1 MKRMAVVLAMTLSPG
16 VFSAE
21 FDCVTEPSQTVEI
34 RAAVEGLIDR
44 LYVDRGQMVK
54 AGQVVATLDSGLERA
69 NTDLA
74 RYKSTMKGALMSGE
88 SRLEYAGIKATRNE
102 QLHKE
107 RFVSSQDRDEAI
119 TERRLAEAQLLETRD
134 NQKIAELEY
143 QRENEQLRLRTLK
156 SPISGVVVERL
167 MNVGELADNRDARR
181 PIMKIADI
189 YQLNVETLL
198 PLEAHGKVRPGQTAM
213 VIPESLAGSGY
224 KARVKVVDR
233 VLDPASGTFG
243 VRLELANPKLDIPA
257 GVKCRVVFQD
267 LALEKTSRSAAPL
280 KPAALPPQKIPVSGA
295 R

>member
-1 MKRMAVVLAMTLSPG
+1 MKLLGAMFAMAFSAG
-16 VFSAE
+16 VAGAE

-54 AGQVVATLDSGLERA
+54 AGQVVATLDSGLEKA
-69 NTDLA
+69 TAELA
-74 RYKSTMKGALMSGE
+74 KYKSSMKGALMSGE
-88 SRLEYAGIKATRNE
+88 SRLEYAGVKATRNE

-107 RFVSSQDRDEAI
+107 RFVSAQDRDEAI
-119 TERRLAEAQLLETRD
+119 TERRLAEAQLVETRD
-134 NQKIAELEY
+134 NQRVAELEY
-143 QRENEQLRLRTLK
+143 QRETEQLRLRTLK

-198 PLEAHGKVRPGQTAM
+198 PLEAHGKVKPGQSAT
-213 VIPESLAGSGY
+213 VIPESSGGGGY

-243 VRLELANPKLDIPA
+243 VRLELANPKLEIPA

-267 LALEKTSRSAAPL
+267 LALDKAPRAKAMPVPLTPPPRGAAP
-280 KPAALPPQKIPVSGA
+280 GA